1 VAINWIEST
10 PATDDLTGDYHAVA
24 GVRGL
29 VASIT
34 FSGVG
39 TLNIRVPTSCLAL
52 YPSECKPHASHQA
65 SHTQ

>member
-29 VASIT
+29 VATIT
-34 FSGVG
+34 F
-39 TLNIRVPTSCLAL
+39 LAL
-52 YPSECKPHASHQA
+52 ALSTSECQHCV
-65 SHTQ
+65 